1 MIPYCILVIEDD
13 DDRVFMEHLFLEYH
27 RLMYSEIQKITHD
40 AWITEDVMQATLEK
54 LIDKIS
60 LLRSLDRNRLVNYI
74 ITASKNTAINYL
86 KKEKRV
92 TVFSFDDCL
101 DSTADLYTNPLEDRL
116 EQLELEDD
124 LKRLHRI
131 WPDLDERSKFLL
143 EGRYILKKTPE
154 EMARELDIKV
164 ASLRMALT
172 RAKRSAKN
180 LMISEISNGSKK

>member
-13 DDRVFMEHLFLEYH
+13 DDREFMTNLFLEYQ
-27 RLMYSEIQKITHD
+27 RLMYSEIYKIVRD
-40 AWITEDVMQATLEK
+40 IWSTEDIMQSTLVK
-54 LIDKIS
+54 LIDKIP
-60 LLRSLDRNRLVNYI
+60 LLRSFDRNHLVNYVI
-74 ITASKNTAINYL
+74 SASKNTAINHL

-101 DSTADLYTNPLEDRL
+101 DSPADLYSTPLEDRL
-116 EQLELEDD
+116 EQLELENN
-124 LKRLHRI
+124 LNRLHQI

-154 EMARELDIKV
+154 EMARDLDIKV

-172 RAKRSAKN
+172 RAKRSAKK
-180 LMISEISNGSKK
+180 LMISELSNGSKK